1 MTQENMVV
9 HDPETAHATTYAKY
23 PVYFEV
29 PPLPDQSLLDTVGA
43 GTLENFYFVGEAWA
57 QVLHHRLPAGG
68 TVLDIG
74 CGCGRTAR
82 FLLLRDDIRYVGF
95 DIFKPAIDWCTRHLA
110 PFAKGRFRFEHLDAY
125 SAHYNPRGR
134 IQSTQVRFPAADASI
149 DVAFAAS
156 LFTHLLEP
164 DAAHYLRESARCLK
178 PGGVLVASLHAEPPK
193 GVKFSGREDRI
204 DIAMDYF
211 IGMGRAAG
219 LEMKEDLVSLCGQ
232 ETVVFARR

>member
-1 MTQENMVV
+1 MVV
-9 HDPETAHATTYAKY
+9 HDPATAHATTYALY

-57 QVLHHRLPAGG
+57 HVLHHRLAEGA
-68 TVLDIG
+68 TALDIG

-82 FLLLRDDIRYVGF
+82 FLLFREDIRYIGF
-95 DIFKPAIDWCTRHLA
+95 DVFKPAIEWSHRHLV
-110 PFAKGRFRFEHLDAY
+110 PFSGGRFRFEHLDAH
-125 SAHYNPRGR
+125 SAHYNPRGTMR
-134 IQSTQVRFPAADASI
+134 ATDVRFPAADASV

-178 PGGVLVASLHAEPPK
+178 PGGVLVASIHAEPPK
-193 GVKFSGREDRI
+193 GVKFAGRENRI
-204 DIAMDYF
+204 DIAMDHF
-211 IGMGRAAG
+211 IAMAKGAG
-219 LEMKEDLVSLCGQ
+219 LALKEDVGSLCGQ
-232 ETVVFARR
+232 ETVVLERR